1 MGLRGQLMDD
11 LKDALRQKDRRR
23 KTTIRSVLAAIKK
36 AETELDAS
44 GKRVRLDDNDILA
57 IIAKEAKIRKES
69 IIEFQ
74 RGGRD
79 DLVAEARAELAIL
92 EEYLPQQMGR
102 EEIEAEARRVIEA
115 TGASGPRD
123 MGKVMKP
130 LMADLR
136 GRADG
141 RLVNEIVRE
150 LLSE

>member
-11 LKDALRQKDRRR
+11 LKDALRQKDGRR

-44 GKRVRLDDNDILA
+44 GKRVRLDDSDILA

-79 DLVAEARAELAIL
+79 DLVAEAQAELALL